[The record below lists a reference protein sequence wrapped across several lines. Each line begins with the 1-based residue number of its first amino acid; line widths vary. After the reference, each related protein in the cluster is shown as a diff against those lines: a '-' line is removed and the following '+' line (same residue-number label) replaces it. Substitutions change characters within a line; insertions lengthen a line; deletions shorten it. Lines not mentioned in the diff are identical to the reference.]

1 MRRARRS
8 DRRPAVFEEGRRP
21 VDTVIQMTRTQPA
34 RRRASS
40 LAIASLLI
48 TIVTSPGVASGAL
61 RTAPQASPL
70 SPRLSAL
77 ARPAVHSSPYR
88 VQAKDLGIPAHGPG
102 SLLREGNRVL
112 VELKYEGGAT
122 AAAAAIRDA
131 GAEVIDVNARY
142 GVITAA
148 VRPAELSA
156 LGHLSRV
163 SAATEVVT
171 PIVAGVPQAS
181 DPPCFGADTTEGDV
195 QLRAAQAR
203 AEFGLDGSS
212 VKVGILSDS
221 FDRDVFAPTGAGED
235 VLSGDLPGAGNP
247 CGFTTPVEVLD
258 DSEKEGEDEGR
269 AMAQIVHDVAPG
281 AAISFATAFKGLIP
295 FADNIKALAAHGASV
310 IADDVSYFEE
320 PFFQEGPV
328 GNTIEE
334 VTDDGVSYFSAA
346 GNNNLKR
353 SGRNIASWEAPE
365 YRDSHSCP
373 AALHARSAELVGEG
387 RPGLNPFHCVDFDPG
402 SPVDTTFGITVAAG
416 ASLVADL
423 QWAEPWE
430 GVDTDLDAF
439 LLGPGEEV
447 ISESANR
454 NVSRTH
460 RPYELVG
467 WENETGGPV
476 TVELVINRWTGAGGP
491 RLKFALLE
499 NGSGVTGTEYES
511 SLEEDKVGPTIF
523 GHNGAEDGTS
533 VGAIPF
539 ETNEAPEVFSSRGP
553 VTYYFGPVAGETP
566 AAALGSPQ
574 VLAKPDVVATDGGA
588 NTFFGECPGSVWRFY
603 GTSAAAPHA
612 AAVAALMREGDSAA
626 TPAQV
631 SQAMRESATP
641 VGGFPATAV
650 GSGLIDAVG
659 ALEGLGLTAS
669 EPGAEVAEPPPPGPC
684 LPPRKPKRAPSSTE
698 IQPVT
703 PPPAE
708 GSRQA
713 VKRPRTF
720 FLQRPSKVIRTRHH
734 EAKAIFRFGSNE
746 SEASFVCRVDGGFFR
761 PCPARMARR
770 FTLGWHVVKVAA
782 RDAAG
787 NGDKTPASYTFKVKR
802 VR

>member
-1 MRRARRS
+1 
-8 DRRPAVFEEGRRP
+8 
-21 VDTVIQMTRTQPA
+21 MTRTQTA

-40 LAIASLLI
+40 LAVASLLVAI
-48 TIVTSPGVASGAL
+48 AASPSAASAL
-61 RTAPQASPL
+61 RLAPQAGSL

-77 ARPAVHSSPYR
+77 AKPAVHSLPYR
-88 VQAKDLGIPAHGPG
+88 AQARDLGIPAHGPG
-102 SLLREGNRVL
+102 SLLREGNRVF
-112 VELKYEGGAT
+112 VELRYDGSAA
-122 AAAAAIRDA
+122 AAAAAIRAA
-131 GAEVIDVNARY
+131 GAEVIDVDAGY
-142 GVITAA
+142 GVIAA
-148 VRPAELSA
+148 AARPAELFA
-156 LGHLSRV
+156 LGRLARV
-163 SAATEVVT
+163 SAATEVVA
-171 PIVAGVPQAS
+171 PIVAGVTQAPVS
-181 DPPCFGADTTEGDV
+181 PCFGADTTEGDV

-203 AEFGLDGSS
+203 AEFGLDGSN

-221 FDRDVFAPTGAGED
+221 FDRDVLAPTGAGED

-247 CGFTTPVEVLD
+247 CGYTTPVEVLD
-258 DSEKEGEDEGR
+258 DSENEGEDEGR
-269 AMAQIVHDVAPG
+269 AMAQIVHDLAPG

-295 FADNIKALAAHGASV
+295 FAENIKALAAHGASV

-328 GNTIEE
+328 GNTIKEATE
-334 VTDDGVSYFSAA
+334 DGVSYFSAA

-373 AALHARSAELVGEG
+373 TAVHALSAELVGEG
-387 RPGLNPFHCVDFDPG
+387 KPGLNPFHCMNFAPEG
-402 SPVDTTFGITVAAG
+402 PVDTEFGITVAAG

-430 GVDTDLDAF
+430 GVKTDLDAF
-439 LLGPGEEV
+439 LLSPDEEV
-447 ISESANR
+447 ISGSVNR

-476 TVELVINRWTGAGGP
+476 TVNLVINRWTGAAEP
-491 RLKFALLE
+491 RLKLALLE
-499 NGSGVTGTEYES
+499 NGSGVTATEYETS
-511 SLEEDKVGPTIF
+511 SGEDKVGPTIF
-523 GHNGAEDGTS
+523 GHNGAEDATS
-533 VGAIPF
+533 VGAIAYGAS
-539 ETNEAPEVFSSRGP
+539 EAPEAFSSRGP

-588 NTFFGECPGSVWRFY
+588 NTFFGECRGDVWRFY

-612 AAVAALMREGDSAA
+612 AAVAALMREGDPAA

-650 GSGLIDAVG
+650 GSGLVNAVA

-684 LPPRKPKRAPSSTE
+684 LPPRKPAKPVPSSTE
-698 IQPVT
+698 IEPVT
-703 PPPAE
+703 PPPTE
-708 GSRQA
+708 GPHENA
-713 VKRPRTF
+713 KRLRTF
-720 FLQRPSKVIRTRHH
+720 FLRRPSKVIRTRHH
-734 EAKAIFRFGSNE
+734 EAKAVFRFGSNE
-746 SEASFVCRVDGGFFR
+746 SGTSFVCRVDGSFFR
-761 PCPARMARR
+761 PCPARLARR

-782 RDAAG
+782 RGPAG
-787 NGDKTPASYTFKVKR
+787 TGDKTPASYSFKVKR